1 MCIVLNMYRIGKV
14 RIEYVSYRLLTVSSQ
29 PYSPSSALHLVHDD
43 GHFNHLMCDG
53 HFQQLMCGFLL
64 LFFILLLF
72 LLLLNF
78 LFLPSGSPGCV
89 PALMVQT
96 MVLTSECLVALVAA
110 VFLQACV
117 YAVVRLQI
125 CPSLET
131 FAAHITTEV
140 AFAGMNQEMVTQ
152 C

>member
-1 MCIVLNMYRIGKV
+1 MCIVLNTYRISKV

-78 LFLPSGSPGCV
+78 LFLPSVSPGCM

-125 CPSLET
+125 CPSLEAL
-131 FAAHITTEV
+131 AAHITTEV